1 MRPYNTVIVICT
13 ITQINPF
20 RRNEMKSKSIV
31 VALAV
36 CLVIALT
43 SIGALAATK
52 KSTIRVEGMKC
63 SKCTGSVEKALKATQ
78 GVEKVEISLEQV
90 IVEYDDAKVTET
102 KLREVINGTG
112 FKAVEEKS
120 GSQ

>member
-1 MRPYNTVIVICT
+1 
-13 ITQINPF
+13 
-20 RRNEMKSKSIV
+20 MKSKSIV

-36 CLVIALT
+36 FLMMVFT
-43 SIGALAATK
+43 SIAALATTQ

-78 GVEKVEISLEQV
+78 GVEKVEISLEQKQV
-90 IVEYDDAKVTET
+90 VVEYDDAKVTEA

>member
-1 MRPYNTVIVICT
+1 
-13 ITQINPF
+13 
-20 RRNEMKSKSIV
+20 MKSKSIV
-31 VALAV
+31 VLAV
-36 CLVIALT
+36 LLMIAFT
-43 SIGALAATK
+43 SVGALATTK

-90 IVEYDDAKVTET
+90 VVEYDDAKVTEA